1 MANIL
6 NDTVVL
12 GVGLLGAAVQGASHL
27 NPKNIGKKSPINK
40 STLNFPMFV
49 SSDITDRGTV
59 VEFAQA
65 VQLKTA
71 FDIKTAFESSI
82 QYNAIS
88 GMKLENA
95 MKGIGLKSIDKDAL
109 SDLIEYV
116 SVKPGDS
123 MVDVNSVGGFT
134 SFFGEEIFLDSVTV
148 SSDTMEESNNNVEL
162 LDGRNAYPTF
172 INITLKVMLG
182 NKLERLDYT
191 LAVKCTPKY
200 VTNDKLKTLMLSNK
214 ELTKEMAKSSPIE
227 MLSWHNIKTMFKSLS
242 SKKKAPK
249 SKKLND
255 ILRTVNKSTSSPYIN
270 FLVSSDFIES
280 LSNDNKFDIY
290 DRSDYKILMNTMPIM
305 SIAILNQETSIL
317 ELFWDREKPNFE
329 EYRTDDYFRDVAQY
343 EKELQSVIKYNK
355 YA

>member
-6 NDTVVL
+6 NDVVVI
-12 GVGLLGAAVQGASHL
+12 GVGLLGAMTQGVDKL
-27 NPKNIGKKSPINK
+27 NPKTFKSKAPINK
-40 STLNFPMFV
+40 NTLNFPVFV
-49 SSDITDRGTV
+49 SNDLTDRNTV

-65 VQLKTA
+65 IQLKTA
-71 FDIKTAFESSI
+71 FDIKTAFESVI
-82 QYNAIS
+82 QYNAVS

-95 MKGIGLKSIDKDAL
+95 MKTAGLKPVDKDAL
-109 SDLIEYV
+109 IDLIDYV
-116 SVKPGDS
+116 TIRPSDNINS
-123 MVDVNSVGGFT
+123 VDVNGGFT
-134 SFFGEEIFLDSVTV
+134 NFFGEEMFLENISV
-148 SSDTMEESNNNVEL
+148 DTMDEANNGVEL

-172 INITLKVMLG
+172 ITITLKVLFG

-200 VTNDKLKTLMLSNK
+200 VSTEKLKTLMLSKKALDK
-214 ELTKEMAKSSPIE
+214 EVAHGSSIE
-227 MLSWHNIKTMFKSLS
+227 MLSWHNIATMFKSLGH
-242 SKKKAPK
+242 KKKQPK

-255 ILRTVNKSTSSPYIN
+255 ILKKVNKSTGSPVIN
-270 FLVSSDFIES
+270 FLISSEFVDS
-280 LSNDNKFDIY
+280 LKNDNQFDLY
-290 DRSDYKILMNTMPIM
+290 SRSDYKLLMNTMPIM
-305 SIAILNQETSIL
+305 SIAVLNQETSII